1 MQQMKSTEGTYW
13 RRAAVRI
20 AALSSW
26 SMLLWGSWAFAAN
39 LGYGVDAAARAGLTQ
54 GASSL
59 TLTCFMT
66 VILEAVSRRC
76 AGPWAKLIAPTLCA
90 SLVHALLT
98 IGAHVAAGTPEIA
111 AAVGP
116 NIAASVGYSL
126 TYAAGLAL
134 AAHPELRILQRLVQ
148 ISQILRR
155 RPAALARARAS
166 ASASLSAPVLR
177 LC

>member
-1 MQQMKSTEGTYW
+1 MQPMKSTEGSYW

-20 AALSSW
+20 AAISSW
-26 SMLLWGSWAFAAN
+26 SMILWGSWAFAAN
-39 LGYGVDAAARAGLTQ
+39 LSYGFEAAARAGLTQ

-59 TLTCFMT
+59 ALTSLQT
-66 VILEAVSRRC
+66 AILEAVSRRC
-76 AGPWAKLIAPTLCA
+76 EGPAAKVLAPTLCA
-90 SLVHALLT
+90 VLVHALLT
-98 IGAHVAAGTPEIA
+98 IGAHVASGTPA
-111 AAVGP
+111 LLTAVAP
-116 NIAASVGYSL
+116 NIAASVAYSL

-134 AAHPELRILQRLVQ
+134 AAHPELRILQRVVQ

-155 RPAALARARAS
+155 RPAAIAH